1 MQEFDSSRRNFLAGA
16 AVTLSSLIVTA
27 GFPRFGF
34 ASAPPAKRAMLDSY
48 TPVFFTE
55 REWRCLVAACD
66 RLIPDDET
74 GPGAVASLVPV
85 YIDRQMDTEYGN
97 GGLWYMSGPFY
108 PDSSPDFGYQSKFTP
123 REIYRIGLKELDAH
137 CRSANGEI
145 FERLTGEDQD
155 AVLGGLEAGKIS
167 LPSVPGA
174 LFFSQLMGN
183 VKEGFFADPMYGGNK
198 NMAGWKM
205 IGFPGAQGDYRDAIT
220 RHNQRLDIP
229 PRSISGKE
237 AR

>member
-1 MQEFDSSRRNFLAGA
+1 MQEYDPSRRHFLAGA

-34 ASAPPAKRAMLDSY
+34 AAAPPAKQAMLDSY
-48 TPVFFTE
+48 TPVFFNE

-66 RLIPDDET
+66 RLIPDDDT
-74 GPGAVASLVPV
+74 GPGAVAALVPV
-85 YIDRQMDTEYGN
+85 YIDRQMETEYGT

-123 REIYRIGLKELDAH
+123 REIYRIGLKELDTH
-137 CRSANGEI
+137 CTRANGGV
-145 FERLTGEDQD
+145 FESLGESDQD
-155 AVLGGLEAGKIS
+155 AVLAGLESGKIG
-167 LPSVPGA
+167 LPSIPGP
-174 LFFSQLMGN
+174 LFFSQLLAN

-198 NMAGWKM
+198 GMAGWKM
-205 IGFPGAQGDYRDAIT
+205 IGFPGAQGDYLEAVT
-220 RHNQRLDIP
+220 RHNQPLDIP
-229 PRSISGKE
+229 PRSISRKE